1 MARHKSDDAPRIG
14 GRSGNDY
21 LARGGDG
28 YESWAA
34 EGPSGVVGYGELHD
48 GVPSDSATVLRG
60 ERVAKREGRSAIL
73 PILVAA
79 GVGAALVY
87 FLDPERGARRRQQ
100 AAQRFRDVVGDG
112 QRGMRALVSDV
123 RERIEDASA
132 SRSASLSSSGRAARM
147 SMTP

>member
-1 MARHKSDDAPRIG
+1 MARHNGDDAPRSG

-34 EGPSGVVGYGELHD
+34 EGPSGMVGYGELHD
-48 GVPSDSATVLRG
+48 GVLSDSATVLRG
-60 ERVAKREGRSAIL
+60 ERMPQRAGGSTIL

-100 AAQRFRDVVGDG
+100 AAERLRDVVGDG

-123 RERIEDASA
+123 RERIADGNATLH
-132 SRSASLSSSGRAARM
+132 SR
-147 SMTP
+147 